1 MDGSRAE
8 LDRMLEMPPLLSSAR
23 VFIIVTGDYEPQ
35 VYHTSLSLQTIS
47 SSQSKT
53 PAIFNKL
60 KVHIDISRLDR

>member
-1 MDGSRAE
+1 
-8 LDRMLEMPPLLSSAR
+8 MLKMPPFISSAG

-35 VYHTSLSLQTIS
+35 VYHTSLSPQTIS

-60 KVHIDISRLDR
+60 KVHIDISRLDS